1 MEKLELEKVAVSKD
15 MICDISNLVG
25 NIIEE
30 QEFLEGV
37 FYLAE
42 GRNERELTISIV
54 YIYNYFLHSLLS
66 PVHQEMVKLMEDK
79 YGIFIREE
87 EYHYED
93 FIDERRK
100 SYRYDYPIE
109 PMLGVGEIIYDSRG
123 LLGELKTNIMMDDS
137 IDASRMRTCC
147 QIEPPI
153 SYIKKK

>member
-1 MEKLELEKVAVSKD
+1 MKKLELEKVAVSKN
-15 MICDISNLVG
+15 MICDIANLVE
-25 NIIEE
+25 NIMEE

-42 GRNERELTISIV
+42 GGIGSILEISLV
-54 YIYNYFLHSLLS
+54 YIYNDFRHSFSLE
-66 PVHQEMVKLMEDK
+66 HQEMVKLIGDE
-79 YGIFIREE
+79 YGISIREE

-100 SYRYDYPIE
+100 KYRYEYPIE
-109 PMLGVGEIIYDSRG
+109 AMLGVGEIIYDSRG
-123 LLGELKTNIMMDDS
+123 LLSELKTNIMMDDS
-137 IDASRMRTCC
+137 IDTSRMRTCC